1 MQINGKVVK
10 ITSGQVP
17 TTTSLAPGELAY
29 GMVNGASHVYGNI
42 GDRIVEFTASGEP
55 ILSFNNQ
62 EELEE
67 FLTSGQVPTEGWF
80 ASVAEEEFDSYI
92 VIKLTPPAT
101 STYAPGMGAGT
112 VVFTNELISYSPN
125 YQEYFSFPT
134 NDEHGCYVTTAR
146 TTSDEFKM
154 ELTYMF
160 QDNNASSEN
169 FAQNIRMCYVNG
181 LIDAQPDNGS
191 FNSYRSDSGY
201 IASMSYTDTWYNKN
215 DLEIGITGSSKRY
228 GFSYIRI
235 YNDFIDSST
244 LAQNLSG
251 TLVIKHMKKDWH
263 ESR

>member
-10 ITSGQVP
+10 ITSGQAP
-17 TTTSLAPGELAY
+17 TTANLAPGELAY

-42 GDRIVEFTASGEP
+42 GDRIVEFTVSGEP

-67 FLTSGQVPTEGWF
+67 FLTSGQVPAEGWF

-92 VIKLTPPAT
+92 VIKLTPQAV
-101 STYAPGMGAGT
+101 STYAPGMGAGI
-112 VVFTNELISYSPN
+112 VHFTNELISYSPN

-134 NDEHGCYVTTAR
+134 DDEHGCYVTTAR

-160 QDNNASSEN
+160 KDNDALGEHCVEQVS
-169 FAQNIRMCYVNG
+169 MCYAGG
-181 LIDAQPDNGS
+181 LIYAQPDSGS
-191 FNSYRSDSGY
+191 HNSYRSDSGY
-201 IASMSYTDTWYNKN
+201 ISSMNYTDIWYNKN
-215 DLEIGITGSSKRY
+215 GLETDRSKYY
-228 GFSYIRI
+228 GFSYVEI

-244 LAQNLSG
+244 LEQNLSG
-251 TLVIKHMKKDWH
+251 TLIIKHMKKN
-263 ESR
+263 